1 MLPGAAEDTRK
12 EPALNGASATRS
24 NQKGPEALAADY
36 RLQTHMAGQITDE
49 GLRALAKPCEPSPML
64 KKMAPRKSMTREEIQ
79 KVWDELVREESYQ
92 SIAFLNT
99 KYQEVTESGLSPSGG
114 IVIEDRR
121 AGYLGGLFGFSRG
134 GGWRIEGRL
143 VAEVPIEG
151 GLWQLYAK
159 RVTEWSSSLGELVD
173 ATPKDSA
180 SWEFQ
185 LLSRNP
191 MNRSELRELK
201 SFVLPADAVLPGVT
215 PQGLLRYDV
224 AQHQVWI
231 VISGGLVKPFVH
243 QIPIV
248 PSFELY
254 RGTPP
259 AEPKYR
265 PSAPNTFE
273 G

>member
-1 MLPGAAEDTRK
+1 MSPGAAEDTRK
-12 EPALNGASATRS
+12 EPALNGAIATRS
-24 NQKGPEALAADY
+24 NQKGPEEIAADY
-36 RLQTHMAGQITDE
+36 RLQAHLAGQITDE
-49 GLRALAKPCEPSPML
+49 GLRALAKPCEPPPML
-64 KKMAPRKSMTREEIQ
+64 KKMAPRKSMTREEIK

-92 SIAFLNT
+92 SIAFLNP
-99 KYQEVTESGLSPSGG
+99 KSQEVTESGLSPSGG
-114 IVIEDRR
+114 IVVDDRR
-121 AGYLGGLFGFSRG
+121 AGYLAGMFGFSRG

-159 RVTEWSSSLGELVD
+159 RVTEWSPSLGDLVA
-173 ATPKDSA
+173 ATPKDSS

-191 MNRSELRELK
+191 MNRSEVTELK
-201 SFVLPADAVLPGVT
+201 SFVLPANAVLPGGI
-215 PQGLLRYDV
+215 PQGLLRYDA

-231 VISGGLVKPFVH
+231 VISGGLAKPLFH

-248 PSFELY
+248 PTFPLY

-259 AEPKYR
+259 EEPQYR
-265 PSAPNTFE
+265 PTAPNTLE